1 MPKFDLFC
9 LLSAHPKLTIKF
21 PNFCWL
27 HKIQSL
33 FFTLSSSQDDYKI
46 PSFLWLHKIPS
57 FFVPAQNSTCV
68 INFVLLSLLRLSNS
82 LSAGASEFYIII
94 FFSHAQTFWEKHKV
108 NNTGPIFC
116 RHKKRRNFVQAQK
129 WRNFVQAQKT
139 KEFCNHLQRSSK
151 WKIEIITDLKNDY
164 KTKMKTLLSQDTIIK
179 QERSATMGG
188 GHIFWQ
194 GIHNS
199 MKDGVAEINVLLVP
213 LCCCVT
219 HMHDLAE

>member
-94 FFSHAQTFWEKHKV
+94 FFLMHKLFERSTKLITQV
-108 NNTGPIFC
+108 QFFAGTKNERILSRHKNEGILC
-116 RHKKRRNFVQAQK
+116 RHKKRRNFVVIFRGAQSEK
-129 WRNFVQAQKT
+129 
-139 KEFCNHLQRSSK
+139 
-151 WKIEIITDLKNDY
+151 
-164 KTKMKTLLSQDTIIK
+164 
-179 QERSATMGG
+179 
-188 GHIFWQ
+188 
-194 GIHNS
+194 
-199 MKDGVAEINVLLVP
+199 
-213 LCCCVT
+213 
-219 HMHDLAE
+219 